1 MSVGIVLSVA
11 VSVLSSSGIVLLNK
25 QLFSRDAFKF
35 PATLTGWHLLTTCA
49 VLLVAR
55 RFRLF
60 EQKKL
65 AGRYVVGFCV
75 FDAAA
80 MALQNLSLAHNSINF
95 YQTCKLF
102 TIPTTV
108 LLEKMLGKPLPS
120 LLKLFALS
128 IITVG
133 VALCMR
139 INLQANFLGLAVGVG
154 ATLSTALV
162 LVSTAWLQE
171 SQKISSTQLLQ
182 NVAGVDGI
190 LLSALGPVL
199 DFHLSYSNVYKDYKW
214 TVRGALLVAS
224 TCAFAVIV
232 NAVTFYLLGK
242 ISAVSY
248 QVIGQMKTVLVY
260 GAGYVLFD
268 KASDTSMSLPGT
280 CMVITGGFVYSWA
293 SMRNEM
299 KL

>member
-1 MSVGIVLSVA
+1 M
-11 VSVLSSSGIVLLNK
+11 
-25 QLFSRDAFKF
+25 
-35 PATLTGWHLLTTCA
+35 
-49 VLLVAR
+49 
-55 RFRLF
+55 
-60 EQKKL
+60 
-65 AGRYVVGFCV
+65 GRYVVGFCV

-199 DFHLSYSNVYKDYKW
+199 DFHLSCNVYKDYKW

-224 TCAFAVIV
+224 TCFSVIV
-232 NAVTFYLLGK
+232 NAVTFVFRGR
-242 ISAVSY
+242 Y
-248 QVIGQMKTVLVY
+248 QQCHIK
-260 GAGYVLFD
+260 
-268 KASDTSMSLPGT
+268 S
-280 CMVITGGFVYSWA
+280 
-293 SMRNEM
+293 
-299 KL
+299 